1 MGVTK
6 KITWILISCLMVIAL
21 VLASCG
27 PAGEEEEGGPVGTDE
42 PQYGGKLTII
52 TPTDLTV
59 FGAAALPRSVQQGGL
74 VLEQILGLDR
84 TRGSAGTGEGDFGE
98 GVPEFKYV
106 IGQLAESWEAPEVGV
121 WKLKIRQGVH
131 FAYHPDFEASQ
142 LVNGREMT
150 AEDVAY
156 SIEYLRDTE
165 SSWVNSSEP
174 ALIQNTTVERTGPWE
189 ITVNTPVAATTGY
202 LWIMGGGGSQFVWP
216 KEMLDKYGTSNEWQD
231 QVGTGPFILNDFT
244 PGSVA
249 KYIRNDNYWDKNPCG
264 RGEGDQLPYIDNIDY
279 LIVPDLSTR
288 LAALR
293 TGKADWTTEILTRE
307 DTETLL
313 TTNPDMQKRQTVLYP
328 IHVGGRVDMPEKPFS
343 KKKVRQAMML
353 AINHPEIVEDLYDG
367 QADFL
372 YSPASRFNPTVH
384 IPLEEQ
390 PEIVQEMYG
399 YNPEKARQF
408 LAEAGYPDGFK
419 TSLVISS
426 QTDHTQAAE
435 LLKAYW
441 ADVGIDV
448 EIDVNEPSAW
458 TGRWARHQEE
468 DLLMTHSIFSGGNA
482 DLFVRYSLGY
492 YRGPNVFNISHV
504 NDPPGTD
511 PVIEAA
517 YEKQAENVMVN
528 YPAADKAFRDI
539 VPYILENAFLIQ
551 LPAPWG
557 FRVWQPWLKNY
568 YGEGISKFWIQ
579 YAWVDQDLKE
589 KMTGTR

>member
-1 MGVTK
+1 VLK
-6 KITWILISCLMVIAL
+6 KVVWLLVSCLMVLSLAM
-21 VLASCG
+21 ASCG
-27 PAGEEEEGGPVGTDE
+27 PAAEEEEEEEGVSIDE

-52 TPTDLTV
+52 SPTDITV
-59 FGAAALPRSVQQGGL
+59 FGAAALPRSVQQGGF
-74 VLEQILGLDR
+74 VIEQILGVDR
-84 TRGSAGTGEGDFGE
+84 TRGPAGTGEGNFGE

-106 IGQLAESWEAPEVGV
+106 VGNLAESWEAPEVGV

-131 FAYHPDFEASQ
+131 FASNMNTDAGK
-142 LVNGREMT
+142 LVNNREMT

-156 SIEYLRDTE
+156 SIEYLRDTP

-174 ALIQNTTVERTGPWE
+174 ALIKNTTVDRTGPWE
-189 ITVNTPVAATTGY
+189 ITVNTPEAATTGY

-231 QVGTGPFILNDFT
+231 QVGTGPFILTDFT
-244 PGSVA
+244 PGSAA
-249 KYIRNDNYWDKNPCG
+249 KYIKNDNYWDKDPVGPGKGN
-264 RGEGDQLPYIDNIDY
+264 QLPYADGIDF

-293 TGKADWTTEILTRE
+293 TGKADWTTEVLTRE

-313 TTNPDMQKRQTVLYP
+313 ITNPDMKKYQTVLYP
-328 IHVGGRVDMPEKPFS
+328 IHVGGRVDMPDKPFS

-353 AINHPEIVEDLYDG
+353 AINHPEVVKDLYNG

-399 YNPEKARQF
+399 FHPDKAKQF
-408 LAEAGYPDGFK
+408 LAEAGYPNGFK
-419 TSLVISS
+419 TKMVISS
-426 QTDHTQAAE
+426 QTDHTTAAE
-435 LLKAYW
+435 LIKAYW

-448 EIDVNEPSAW
+448 EIAVNEPSAW
-458 TGRWARHQEE
+458 TGLWARHQEE
-468 DLLMTHSIFSGGNA
+468 DLLMTHGIYSGGNA

-517 YEKQAENVMVN
+517 YEKQAANVMVN

-551 LPAPWG
+551 MPAPWG
-557 FRVWQPWLKNY
+557 FRVWQPWMKNY
-568 YGEGISKFWIQ
+568 YGEGQVKFWLQ

-589 KMTGTR
+589 EMTGSR